1 MDDKSGNIYKS
12 AYVQDVSRGIN
23 LHLMSSGGLY
33 VGDSIRIKLK
43 GLVLSE
49 YAGMMQIDSV
59 KVVDNIVKLAT
70 LKKHTT

>member
-1 MDDKSGNIYKS
+1 
-12 AYVQDVSRGIN
+12 
-23 LHLMSSGGLY
+23 MSSGGLY
-33 VGDSIRIKLK
+33 VGNSIRIKLK